1 MWYNFQIG
9 NNKSLDTERCSFLFL
24 RTYPKFNMSNNHTLF
39 YSSSPFIVKSR
50 NDKFTIQL
58 SIKNKKDS
66 AYNTRA
72 LVQYSPNII
81 FAGIEVGI
89 LHVSHNLLL
98 GRSEE
103 FFVSRLHFTVLTP
116 SQLIVTDSCTVLSL
130 LIPLKEC
137 IYFDLTTA

>member
-1 MWYNFQIG
+1 
-9 NNKSLDTERCSFLFL
+9 
-24 RTYPKFNMSNNHTLF
+24 MSNNHTLF
-39 YSSSPFIVKSR
+39 HSSSPFVVKSR

-89 LHVSHNLLL
+89 FHISRNLLL

-103 FFVSRLHFTVLTP
+103 VFVSRQFHCSDIISVDCKRFIESAVLAYT
-116 SQLIVTDSCTVLSL
+116 SKRMHL
-130 LIPLKEC
+130 
-137 IYFDLTTA
+137 F